1 MRFRVSQSR
10 FFRWARPAA
19 VETEGELLREAVY
32 DRLLYGAVY
41 PRPARERRT
50 AGGIVPEGGFAL
62 DAPPDCGLLPGDR
75 LRPLNGP
82 EACYEVTEV
91 LACPAH
97 LEAVLRLGG
106 AEEGIQEA
114 AHDGRS

>member
-19 VETEGELLREAVY
+19 VETEGELLREAVF

-50 AGGIVPEGGFAL
+50 AGGIVPE
-62 DAPPDCGLLPGDR
+62 
-75 LRPLNGP
+75 
-82 EACYEVTEV
+82 TEQV
-91 LACPAH
+91 SVRETDSPAVRDSDWE
-97 LEAVLRLGG
+97 LVSVA
-106 AEEGIQEA
+106 
-114 AHDGRS
+114 

>member
-19 VETEGELLREAVY
+19 VETGGELLREAVY

-75 LRPLNGP
+75 LRPLTGP

-97 LEAVLRLGG
+97 LEAVLRLCG
-106 AEEGIQEA
+106 AEDGILEA
-114 AHDGRS
+114 GA

>member
-19 VETEGELLREAVY
+19 VETEGELLREAAY

-62 DAPPDCGLLPGDR
+62 G
-75 LRPLNGP
+75 
-82 EACYEVTEV
+82 
-91 LACPAH
+91 PAH
-97 LEAVLRLGG
+97 LEAVLRLCG
-106 AEEGIQEA
+106 AEDGIQEA
-114 AHDGRS
+114 GA

>member
-1 MRFRVSQSR
+1 MRFRVSQCR
-10 FFRWARPAA
+10 IFRWARPAA
-19 VETEGELLREAVY
+19 VETEGELLREAVF

-41 PRPARERRT
+41 PRPARECRT

-75 LRPLNGP
+75 LRPLTGP
-82 EACYEVTEV
+82 ETCYEVTEV

-97 LEAVLRLGG
+97 LEAVLRLCG
-106 AEEGIQEA
+106 AEDGIQEA
-114 AHDGRS
+114 GA